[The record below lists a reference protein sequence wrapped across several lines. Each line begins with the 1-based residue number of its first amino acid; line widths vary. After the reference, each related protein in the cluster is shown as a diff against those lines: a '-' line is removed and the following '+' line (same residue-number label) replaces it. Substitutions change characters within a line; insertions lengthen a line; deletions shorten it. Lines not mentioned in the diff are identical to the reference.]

1 MKRTLLFL
9 LVFGLASIGC
19 SSNKAAEN
27 NSSNQGAAQPAS
39 TDNSSQNSSSTA
51 SNSASSA
58 NPSGQDSD
66 QQFLTEAVQGNR
78 AEVELGKMVAA
89 KAHDPSVKQF
99 AQLMVKDHTDALNQL
114 QQLAQQKNINV
125 PEGLPPDAQDLRS
138 KLQNDTGKQF
148 DKDYM
153 DGMVQD
159 HQKDVQ
165 SFQDASQNAKDPDVK
180 QLATKLTPTLQKH
193 LAKAQ
198 QIDQKLNS
206 GKGSSSSGD

>member
-1 MKRTLLFL
+1 MKTTLFFL

-51 SNSASSA
+51 SNSASA
-58 NPSGQDSD
+58 NPTGQDSD

-99 AQLMVKDHTDALNQL
+99 AQLMVKDHTNALNQL
-114 QQLAQQKNINV
+114 QQLAQQKNVNV
-125 PEGLPPDAQDLRS
+125 PEGLPPDAQDLQS

-159 HQKDVQ
+159 HEKDVQ

-180 QLATKLTPTLQKH
+180 QLATKLTPTLQEH

-206 GKGSSSSGD
+206 GKGSSPSGD